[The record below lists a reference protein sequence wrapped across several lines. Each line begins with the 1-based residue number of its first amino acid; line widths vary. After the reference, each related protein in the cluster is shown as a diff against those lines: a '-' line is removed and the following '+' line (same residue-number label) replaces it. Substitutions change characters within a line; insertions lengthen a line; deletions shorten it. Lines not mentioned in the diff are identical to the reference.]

1 MPMTDNSRGQDWAKL
16 YGEHLAELDRRLA
29 AALDSAERDSL
40 VIFAG
45 DTKYRF
51 RDDLSYHFA
60 VEPYFK
66 AWVPLTDYPG
76 SALKL
81 VPGER
86 PILVLLREPGFWHE
100 PPAAPTG
107 FWVEHFDI
115 REVDSAEAVLDEL
128 GKAGAL
134 ATSIGEASSQTAA
147 FSNSNE
153 PTILNV
159 LDYFRAYKTQYE
171 IACITRANEIA
182 ALGHIAA
189 GDAFKEG
196 ASEFE
201 LNNVYCRASS
211 QTEPELPYPN
221 IVALNEHASILHYQ
235 NLRRDRPDTVRSFLI
250 DAGAQCNGYASDI
263 TRTYS
268 IADDEFNSLIGAMDR
283 LQQTICGEVRDGI
296 AFPDLNDRA
305 HELLAGVLCD
315 QDLLS
320 CGAEQ
325 AYESGITKSF
335 LPHGLGHFL
344 GLQVHDVGGRL
355 AGIDGSEHPP
365 SEKHPRLRLTRHLEI
380 GIAVTIEPG
389 LYFIPSLLNE
399 LRESAL
405 GENVRWDKID
415 ALKVCGGIRV
425 EDDIVVTKDGA
436 LNLSRPALQEAA

>member
-1 MPMTDNSRGQDWAKL
+1 MSVTDNSRQQNWATL
-16 YGEHLAELDRRLA
+16 YDEHLVELDRRLSV
-29 AALDSAERDSL
+29 ALDAAERQCL

-45 DTKYRF
+45 HTKYRF

-66 AWVPLTDYPG
+66 AWVPLTNYPG

-81 VPGER
+81 VPGKR

-128 GKAGAL
+128 GKESANA
-134 ATSIGEASSQTAA
+134 SVIGEASSQTDA
-147 FSNSNE
+147 FTHSNE
-153 PTILNV
+153 QTVLNV

-171 IACITRANEIA
+171 IACISRANEIA
-182 ALGHIAA
+182 ALGHVAA
-189 GDAFKEG
+189 RDAFTDG

-201 LNNVYCRASS
+201 LNSVYCRASS

-221 IVALNEHASILHYQ
+221 IIALNEHASILHYQ
-235 NLRRDRPDTVRSFLI
+235 NLRRDRPEAARSFLI

-268 IADDEFNSLIGAMDR
+268 SADDDFRSLINAMDR

-305 HELLAGVLCD
+305 HELLAEVLCD
-315 QDLLS
+315 QKLLS
-320 CGAEQ
+320 CGAEE
-325 AYESGITKSF
+325 AYENGITKSF

-365 SEKHPRLRLTRHLEI
+365 SEKHPRLRLTRHLET
-380 GIAVTIEPG
+380 GVAVTIEPG
-389 LYFIPSLLNE
+389 LYFIPSLLSE
-399 LRESAL
+399 LRESVL
-405 GENVRWDKID
+405 GGNVRWDKID
-415 ALKVCGGIRV
+415 ALQVCGGIRV
-425 EDDIVVTKDGA
+425 EDDIIVTKDGA